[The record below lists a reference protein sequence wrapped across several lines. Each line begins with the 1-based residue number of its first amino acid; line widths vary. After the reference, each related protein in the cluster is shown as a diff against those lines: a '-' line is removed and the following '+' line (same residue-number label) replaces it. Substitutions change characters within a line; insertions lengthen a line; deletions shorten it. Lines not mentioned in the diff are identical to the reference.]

1 MPSTR
6 SVVPLLCLFVL
17 IGVAACGDES
27 PVTPSAPVAAE
38 TDAPAST
45 STPIKVMTQNMYPG
59 TNLDLVVAALASP
72 DPSDDAPALAFAI
85 QTLVETDFPS
95 RAKLLAREIA
105 KTRPHAVGLQE
116 VSTFHIAA
124 EVAGQVIDLDFLPI
138 LLAELDARGL
148 HYEVQ
153 GAGTNYS
160 LDPVPGISYS
170 QGDALLIDADRV
182 NVTNA
187 SHHIFSTN
195 IGEIAPGVSLQQGWS
210 IVDGKV
216 KGQRVIFVSTHPESN
231 AGGAV
236 LSDLRAA
243 QVTELVGTLPT
254 GVPTFLMGD
263 FNDFTSSPMY
273 QVLTGANFKD
283 LWAALRPGRVGNTC
297 CHDDG
302 LAETKA
308 TLDQRIDYVFTRGF
322 GRIAGDPHA
331 RIVIFGNQPSE
342 RIHGPLH
349 RLWASDH
356 AALIATLSR

>member
-6 SVVPLLCLFVL
+6 SVVPLLLL
-17 IGVAACGDES
+17 LALAACGDEL
-27 PVTPSAPVAAE
+27 PMTPSEPGPAE
-38 TDAPAST
+38 TGAAAATNFPVKA
-45 STPIKVMTQNMYPG
+45 ITQNMYPG

-105 KTRPHAVGLQE
+105 RTRPHAVGLQE

-124 EVAGQVIDLDFLPI
+124 ELAGQPIDLDFLPI

-148 HYEVQ
+148 HYVAQ

-160 LDPVPGISYS
+160 LNPVPGVAYS

-182 NVTNA
+182 SVTSA
-187 SHHIFSTN
+187 AHHIFSTN
-195 IGEIAPGVSLQQGWS
+195 IGEIAPGVTLQQGWS

-216 KGQRVIFVSTHPESN
+216 RGRRVIFVSTHPESN
-231 AGGAV
+231 AGGVV
-236 LSDLRAA
+236 LSELRAA
-243 QVTELVGTLPT
+243 QVTELVGTLPR

-263 FNDFTSSPMY
+263 LNDFAGSAMY
-273 QVLTGANFKD
+273 HVLTSANFRD
-283 LWAALRPGRVGNTC
+283 LWAVLRPGRVGNTC

-302 LAETKA
+302 LAEKKA
-308 TLDQRIDYVFTRGF
+308 TLEQRIDYVFARGF
-322 GRIAGDPHA
+322 GHVADDPDA
-331 RIVIFGNQPSE
+331 RIGIFGNQPSE
-342 RIHGPLH
+342 RIRGPLH

-356 AALIATLSR
+356 AALVATLIR